1 MRRERFGVSVI
12 VDGDATGVDSV
23 TCEVKAYCS
32 PPVERLLTPSR
43 HSSRCASASAEVL
56 TEGSDG
62 DAGVDSCSCM
72 ASEVGDDRKKE
83 EKVDLYGDAD
93 KVGDP
98 TGDTARFL
106 PLS

>member
-1 MRRERFGVSVI
+1 MI

-23 TCEVKAYCS
+23 TCAVEACGS
-32 PPVERLLTPSR
+32 PPVDRLLTPSK
-43 HSSRCASASAEVL
+43 HPSRCTSASAEDL
-56 TEGSDG
+56 TEGSNG
-62 DAGVDSCSCM
+62 DEGVDSCCCM

-83 EKVDLYGDAD
+83 EKVDLYGDPD
-93 KVGDP
+93 EFGDP